1 MQVLIRKAAILDPLS
16 PFNGQTKDIVVDAGV
31 ITAIGDAIELPEAT
45 VVTAENMLVSPG
57 WVDIFAHFCDPGF
70 EYRETLQSGAAAA
83 AAGGFTTVFA
93 LPNTQ
98 PVVANK
104 TAVEYV
110 VQQSKQLPVTILP
123 IGAVTKNCE
132 GKELAEMYDMKAS
145 GAAAFSDGL
154 HPVQSA
160 GLLLK
165 ALQYVKPFNGVVL
178 QIPDDTSI
186 APHGLMNEGIVS
198 TQLGLP
204 GKPIMAEEI
213 MVARDIKL
221 ARYTNSSLHFTGI
234 TSPKSVEYIKRAKA
248 SGLQIT
254 CSVTPYHLFFCD
266 EDLKQYDTNLKVNL
280 PLRTA
285 EDRAA
290 LRAAVADGTIDCIAS
305 HHLPQNTDQKNCE
318 FEYAKNGM
326 IGLQTVFAVINSIF
340 PQLTNEHLMQI
351 MGLNARSIF
360 GLAETKIAVGATA
373 SLTLFDRTSAFTLT
387 KPMIK
392 SKSHNTAFTDIPLQ
406 GKVIG
411 TVHNNQLT
419 LNH

>member
-1 MQVLIRKAAILDPLS
+1 MKVLIRKATILDPSS
-16 PFNGQTKDIVVDAGV
+16 PFNGQIKDIVVDAGV
-31 ITAIGDAIELPEAT
+31 ITAIGDAIELPDAI
-45 VVTAENMLVSPG
+45 VVAAENMLVSPG

-204 GKPIMAEEI
+204 GKPMMAEEI

-221 ARYTNSSLHFTGI
+221 ARYTNSALHFTGI

-340 PQLTNEHLMQI
+340 PQLTNEHLMQL

-373 SLTLFDRTSAFTLT
+373 SLTLFDRTSAVTLT

-392 SKSHNTAFTDIPLQ
+392 SKSHNTAFTDIPLK

>member
-1 MQVLIRKAAILDPLS
+1 MKVLIRKATILDPLS

-98 PVVANK
+98 PIVANK

-248 SGLQIT
+248 SGLPIT

>member
-1 MQVLIRKAAILDPLS
+1 MQVLIRKATILDPLS

-31 ITAIGDAIELPEAT
+31 ITAIGDAIELPDAT
-45 VVTAENMLVSPG
+45 VVAAENMLVSPG

-154 HPVQSA
+154 HPIQSA

-221 ARYTNSSLHFTGI
+221 ARYTNSALHFTGI

-248 SGLQIT
+248 SGLHIT

-326 IGLQTVFAVINSIF
+326 IGLQTVFAVTNSIF
-340 PQLTNEHLMQI
+340 PQLTNEHLMQ
-351 MGLNARSIF
+351 S
-360 GLAETKIAVGATA
+360 
-373 SLTLFDRTSAFTLT
+373 
-387 KPMIK
+387 
-392 SKSHNTAFTDIPLQ
+392 
-406 GKVIG
+406 
-411 TVHNNQLT
+411 
-419 LNH
+419 

>member
-1 MQVLIRKAAILDPLS
+1 MKVLIRKATILDPSS

-31 ITAIGDAIELPEAT
+31 ITAIGDAIELPEVT
-45 VVTAENMLVSPG
+45 VVKAENMLVSPG

-204 GKPIMAEEI
+204 GKPMMAEEI

-221 ARYTNSSLHFTGI
+221 ARYTNSALHFTGI

-340 PQLTNEHLMQI
+340 PQLTNEHLMQL

-373 SLTLFDRTSAFTLT
+373 SLTLFDRTSAVTLT

-392 SKSHNTAFTDIPLQ
+392 SKSHNTAFTDIPLK

>member
-1 MQVLIRKAAILDPLS
+1 MQVLIRKATILDPLS
-16 PFNGQTKDIVVDAGV
+16 PFNGQIKDIVVDAGV
-31 ITAIGDAIELPEAT
+31 ITAIGDAIELPNAT
-45 VVTAENMLVSPG
+45 VVAAENMLVSPG

-204 GKPIMAEEI
+204 GKPMMSEEI

-221 ARYTNSSLHFTGI
+221 ARYTNSALHFTGI

-285 EDRAA
+285 VDRAA

-326 IGLQTVFAVINSIF
+326 IGSQTVFAVINSIF
-340 PQLTNEHLMQI
+340 PQLTNEHLMQL

-360 GLAETKIAVGATA
+360 GLAETKIAVGASA
-373 SLTLFDRTSAFTLT
+373 SLTLFDRTSSFTLT

-392 SKSHNTAFTDIPLQ
+392 SKSHNTAFTDIPLK